1 MILVADAFHV
11 MTSNRPYQRSRTRT
25 EAMEEL
31 VRRAGTQF
39 CPRVVAMVAALRNS
53 RADVDGVLEH
63 LRSVAPKLPTGNRP
77 D

>member
-1 MILVADAFHV
+1 
-11 MTSNRPYQRSRTRT
+11 
-25 EAMEEL
+25 MEEL

-39 CPRVVAMVAALRNS
+39 CPRVVAMIALRNS

-63 LRSVAPKLPTGNRP
+63 LRSVARKLPAGNRP